1 MDKTFEQ
8 LSIAQ
13 ACALCLYFGQQI
25 LTYLHD
31 DILCENPLEQ
41 RRLKKYSAPTLAFL
55 DDVRRMETRAT
66 GISSKRIILQ
76 GISATTEVSTVSCGR
91 QSRKIKT
98 LFKIDN
104 LKVKNLKK
112 LCPEHLVYLLMAI
125 IYRCLLNLSDRS
137 LAMPNDRHSCRV
149 SVLIGD
155 CVNASIIMKKKL
167 KAIFSGIPFHSAST
181 KSEKKVHSIS
191 VKFALE

>member
-1 MDKTFEQ
+1 
-8 LSIAQ
+8 
-13 ACALCLYFGQQI
+13 
-25 LTYLHD
+25 
-31 DILCENPLEQ
+31 
-41 RRLKKYSAPTLAFL
+41 
-55 DDVRRMETRAT
+55 MEIRAT